1 MFIRLVLGVSVALI
15 VVAVP
20 ASAHV
25 VSADAGLR
33 VAQTI
38 SGTELTVVL
47 RRTPEVPGPLH
58 VDLIAYQP
66 VRDLTIDLAVAGSA
80 GTVRLHR
87 DRPGTYPVVLQVQNG
102 GPHEL
107 LLKASGEVSALP
119 FDVRVA
125 QSATWELVVYGG
137 FGATGVLLAAALV
150 AGALARR
157 WTALSLGGIGVVAMV
172 VAATVAVVSPQ
183 LGSEVRDSG
192 RPNAQGFLSVT
203 PAQPRAG
210 DEVTVRFELVDGST
224 GLPVNDLAVHH
235 DALAHLVIT
244 SEDGEFFTHVHPIRP
259 AGGRL
264 ETRLIAA
271 RPGRYLAYLD
281 LERLDAGGQLISGAF
296 DVGGPAHEASPRAAS
311 WRFPAGRPVTVEV
324 DTGTT
329 GLQPWLGMAGHMITR
344 DHAGTFFG
352 HVHEQSPMST
362 SDGTV
367 AQHGP
372 KLRFTMSFPKPG
384 KYFAWVQYVQDFK
397 IVTVPHVVEVFS

>member
-25 VSADAGLR
+25 VSADADLR

-38 SGTELTVVL
+38 AGIELTVVL

-137 FGATGVLLAAALV
+137 
-150 AGALARR
+150 
-157 WTALSLGGIGVVAMV
+157 
-172 VAATVAVVSPQ
+172 
-183 LGSEVRDSG
+183 
-192 RPNAQGFLSVT
+192 
-203 PAQPRAG
+203 
-210 DEVTVRFELVDGST
+210 
-224 GLPVNDLAVHH
+224 
-235 DALAHLVIT
+235 
-244 SEDGEFFTHVHPIRP
+244 
-259 AGGRL
+259 
-264 ETRLIAA
+264 
-271 RPGRYLAYLD
+271 
-281 LERLDAGGQLISGAF
+281 
-296 DVGGPAHEASPRAAS
+296 
-311 WRFPAGRPVTVEV
+311 
-324 DTGTT
+324 
-329 GLQPWLGMAGHMITR
+329 
-344 DHAGTFFG
+344 
-352 HVHEQSPMST
+352 
-362 SDGTV
+362 
-367 AQHGP
+367 
-372 KLRFTMSFPKPG
+372 
-384 KYFAWVQYVQDFK
+384 
-397 IVTVPHVVEVFS
+397 